1 MPRMTDRP
9 ADHEFRSSDQPY
21 TCRIC
26 GQNIREHT
34 LTDEVRAYL
43 ERPAE
48 PTTDLTIEDGPGV
61 LVDVRKLN
69 DLIKRV
75 KVSVEPALPKDEA
88 DEELRS
94 RSVVR
99 RLVAQGASDVLIE
112 ELETLRKENASL
124 AERLRVVEAERDLRQ
139 AERDVNEIARQ
150 QSQGGWTEAEQ
161 LRTNWLEQAAAHGD
175 ALSEC
180 VKLRQQ
186 VASLEQDKQT
196 LIYVDIK
203 GLEAKVASLEAELAR
218 RDREAHV
225 DDYPDEAGWRR

>member
-124 AERLRVVEAERDLRQ
+124 VERLRTAESEREEQ
-139 AERDVNEIARQ
+139 AENLAEEWAAHAIEEEHKRTLAIQ
-150 QSQGGWTEAEQ
+150 QEYIEMMEQ
-161 LRTNWLEQAAAHGD
+161 LRA
-175 ALSEC
+175 
-180 VKLRQQ
+180 Q